1 MNIEEIVTRLIGDI
15 QPLGDHNIDQQ
26 RLQNLKTL
34 TDLVEELLRRII
46 LVAHE
51 ANRQEASIRDMG
63 KHAEEFLL
71 DITER
76 LRENGYG
83 DS

>member
-1 MNIEEIVTRLIGDI
+1 MNIEEIVIRLVGDI

-34 TDLVEELLRRII
+34 NDLVEELLSRII
-46 LVAHE
+46 SVAHE
-51 ANRQEASIRDMG
+51 ANRQEASIRNIG
-63 KHAEEFLL
+63 KCAKEFLL